1 MHPAATLPK
10 TSWALILSLGC
21 IFDAYRGAEKE
32 WTKAYFK
39 YVEEHDDEGGA
50 KRQPNHRE
58 PFDEA
63 AGPVL

>member
-39 YVEEHDDEGGA
+39 YVEQHDDEGNEERRKKA
-50 KRQPNHRE
+50 AQPQ
-58 PFDEA
+58 
-63 AGPVL
+63 GIL